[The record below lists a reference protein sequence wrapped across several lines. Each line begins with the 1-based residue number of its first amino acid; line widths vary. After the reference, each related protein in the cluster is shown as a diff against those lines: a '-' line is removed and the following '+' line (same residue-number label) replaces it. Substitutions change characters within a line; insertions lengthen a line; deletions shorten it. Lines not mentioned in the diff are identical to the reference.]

1 MSEKHHL
8 PSTGF
13 VRLAALL
20 APGGPLPISKSS
32 WWQGVRSGRYP
43 APVKLG
49 PRITAWRVE
58 DVRQLMELGIPLMR
72 NPGPRAAGARKLN
85 EQGTI
90 GRSSYPATGFLKRES
105 SRPRPR
111 CLSFAGPRRAR

>member
-90 GRSSYPATGFLKRES
+90 GRSSYGDGEMNIRI
-105 SRPRPR
+105 
-111 CLSFAGPRRAR
+111 RRRTS